1 MTTHY
6 KPAARYEL
14 VRLADGAVVGE
25 INQGVFDWASH
36 DPTGTTPYSG
46 RLCRLDGVLTL
57 LAHSGAVMGAV
68 AADLTLEANGGPYL
82 LRQVPRAAGRQSVD
96 DPDVYRAWRDCATS
110 LAEAGNDKGRLLLMR
125 VQAAAFDP
133 CPVCNDH
140 YGLAE
145 GCAGCDGL
153 GFVPEV

>member
-25 INQGVFDWASH
+25 INQGVFNWASH
-36 DPTGTTPYSG
+36 DRKGTTPYSG

-57 LAHSGAVMGAV
+57 LAHSGAVIGAV
-68 AADLTLEANGGPYL
+68 TADLTLEANGGPYQ
-82 LRQVPRAAGRQSVD
+82 LRQVARAAARESVD
-96 DPDVYRAWRDCATS
+96 DPDVYRAWRDCATW
-110 LAEAGNDKGRLLLMR
+110 LAENGNDKGRLLWLC

-133 CPVCNDH
+133 CPVCDDH
-140 YGLAE
+140 YGRAE